1 MRICIEQGR
10 PAKTQREVEEAA
22 RYLEKNGAAG
32 IVVKAQVHAG
42 GRGKGKF
49 AESGLQGGVQI
60 VDNAAQVVSLAP
72 KMLGNRLVTKQS
84 GAAGKPCNAL
94 YLVQKVTM
102 QRELYLSITLDRAA
116 ARPVVIASPYGGMG
130 IEEQDPKNIYSF
142 PVDPKEGM
150 STQLVSKIVDC
161 LKLTDSQAREAEKV
175 VRGIYECF
183 MANDAQLIEINPL
196 AAIDDQ
202 TILVC
207 DSKVN
212 VDDNSLFR
220 HQELRSWDDLSQKD
234 PKEVD
239 AEKFDLNYISL
250 DGNIGCMVNGAG
262 LAMATM

>member
-1 MRICIEQGR
+1 MAQYI
-10 PAKTQREVEEAA
+10 
-22 RYLEKNGAAG
+22 EKNAGTG
-32 IVVKAQVHAG
+32 IVIKAQVHAG

-60 VDNAAQVVSLAP
+60 VDRAQEVDELAP
-72 KMLGNRLVTKQS
+72 KMLGNRLVTRQS
-84 GAAGKPCNAL
+84 GAAGKPCNTI
-94 YLVQKVTM
+94 YLVQKVAI
-102 QRELYLSITLDRAA
+102 QRELYISITLDRAA
-116 ARPVVIASPYGGMG
+116 ARPVIICSPFGGMG
-130 IEEQDPKNIYSF
+130 IEEQDPANIFSF
-142 PVDPKEGM
+142 PIDPKVGM
-150 STQLVSKIVDC
+150 DSELVAKIVQS
-161 LKLTDSQAREAEKV
+161 LRLTPNQAVEAEKV
-175 VRGIYECF
+175 VRGIYQCF
-183 MANDAQLIEINPL
+183 MENDAQLIEINPL
-196 AAIDDQ
+196 AAIDDN

-220 HQELRSWDDLSQKD
+220 HRDLQQWEDLSQKD

>member
-1 MRICIEQGR
+1 VSE
-10 PAKTQREVEEAA
+10 AEDAA
-22 RYLEKNGAAG
+22 RFIEKNGGTG

-42 GRGKGKF
+42 GRGKGRF

-60 VDNAAQVVSLAP
+60 VDRAEQVSGLAS

-94 YLVQKVTM
+94 YLVQKVSI
-102 QRELYLSITLDRAA
+102 QRELYISITVDRAA
-116 ARPVVIASPYGGMG
+116 ACPVVICSPYGGMG
-130 IEEQDPKNIYSF
+130 IEEQDPANIFAF
-142 PVDPKEGM
+142 PIDTKVGM
-150 STQLVSKIVDC
+150 DDKTVSKIVTS
-161 LKLTDSQAREAEKV
+161 LKLTPRQAAGAEKV
-175 VRGIYECF
+175 VRGIYKCF
-183 MANDAQLIEINPL
+183 IENDAQLIEINPL
-196 AAIDDQ
+196 ATTDDN

-207 DSKVN
+207 DTKVN

-239 AEKFDLNYISL
+239 AERFDLNYISL

>member
-1 MRICIEQGR
+1 
-10 PAKTQREVEEAA
+10 
-22 RYLEKNGAAG
+22 
-32 IVVKAQVHAG
+32 
-42 GRGKGKF
+42 
-49 AESGLQGGVQI
+49 
-60 VDNAAQVVSLAP
+60 
-72 KMLGNRLVTKQS
+72 
-84 GAAGKPCNAL
+84 
-94 YLVQKVTM
+94 
-102 QRELYLSITLDRAA
+102 
-116 ARPVVIASPYGGMG
+116 
-130 IEEQDPKNIYSF
+130 
-142 PVDPKEGM
+142 
-150 STQLVSKIVDC
+150 
-161 LKLTDSQAREAEKV
+161 
-175 VRGIYECF
+175 